1 MTTSSITPEVVGI
14 ESQPQILENSP
25 ITAEEVQSRHRRMV
39 KIKAAQLDKMERDLL
54 IGKELLEITRT
65 KEYRGIAEGE
75 SGLTFGD
82 WLREESSQMMPDE
95 RSMSMDTAS
104 HLRGF
109 YYFRNE
115 VLPSDDHGRGTASLP
130 LPTAARQVRPLL
142 FLLDHL
148 RRDTHRD
155 DGRKTYEER
164 RAAEAKAIDIWKG
177 AVAEAKGVPTFDQ
190 VNRAR
195 LKDDAAE
202 KHRLR
207 GSASTRPPQSKP
219 DWESINRADEAQI
232 QNTIRA
238 GIAES
243 VRTPTPDYSPTPSP
257 QPSAPAA
264 PSIPAWEIQ
273 TDDSSVD
280 AGAECK
286 RITQALND
294 AHKAIGNLR
303 GILYSQTQRY
313 GSDYLGFLR
322 QVDAGVYS
330 LNNIDDQVQQM
341 GEDIQRI
348 MDVLASEAE
357 PGELAQSTIDVDSM
371 PSRA

>member
-1 MTTSSITPEVVGI
+1 MTSSITPEVVGI
-14 ESQPQILENSP
+14 EDQPQILENSP
-25 ITAEEVQSRHRRMV
+25 ITAAEVQSRHRRMV
-39 KIKAAQLDKMERDLL
+39 KIKAAQLEKMERDLL

-65 KEYRGIAEGE
+65 KEYRGIKEGE
-75 SGLTFGD
+75 SGLTFDD
-82 WLREESSQMMPDE
+82 WLQQESSQMMPDE
-95 RSMSMDTAS
+95 RVMGEKTAS
-104 HLRGF
+104 YLRGF

-115 VLPSDDHGRGTASLP
+115 VLGSGSHGSGSPSLP

-148 RRDTHRD
+148 RRDAGDIDTRN
-155 DGRKTYEER
+155 KTYEQR
-164 RAAEAKAIDIWKG
+164 RAAEAKAVDIWKG

-195 LKDDAAE
+195 LKDNAAE
-202 KHRLR
+202 QHRLR
-207 GSASTRPPQSKP
+207 GSASARPPQPQPKFEP
-219 DWESINRADEAQI
+219 EPEP
-232 QNTIRA
+232 
-238 GIAES
+238 
-243 VRTPTPDYSPTPSP
+243 VRDYSPAPSP

-294 AHKAIGNLR
+294 AHKAIGTLR

-330 LNNIDDQVQQM
+330 LNTIDDQVQQM
-341 GEDIQRI
+341 SEDVQRI
-348 MDVLASEAE
+348 MDVLASDAE
-357 PGELAQSTIDVDSM
+357 PGELAQSTVDVDSM

>member
-1 MTTSSITPEVVGI
+1 MTSSITPEVVGI
-14 ESQPQILENSP
+14 ENQPQILENSP
-25 ITAEEVQSRHRRMV
+25 ITAAEVQSRHRRMV
-39 KIKAAQLDKMERDLL
+39 KIKAAQLDKMEKDLL

-75 SGLTFGD
+75 SGLTFEE
-82 WLREESSQMMPDE
+82 WLNQESAQMMPDE
-95 RSMSMDTAS
+95 RAMSKDTATR
-104 HLRGF
+104 LRGF
-109 YYFRNE
+109 FYFRNE
-115 VLPSDDHGRGTASLP
+115 VLLNDAGRRGGESLP
-130 LPTAARQVRPLL
+130 LPTSAYQTRPLL
-142 FLLDHL
+142 FLLDYL
-148 RRDTHRD
+148 RRDTHGD
-155 DGRKTYEER
+155 NRKTFEQR
-164 RAAEAKAIDIWKG
+164 RAAEAKAVDIWKG

-195 LKDDAAE
+195 LKDNAAE
-202 KHRLR
+202 QHRLR
-207 GSASTRPPQSKP
+207 GSVPTQPPQPKP
-219 DWESINRADEAQI
+219 DWESIPQ
-232 QNTIRA
+232 
-238 GIAES
+238 
-243 VRTPTPDYSPTPSP
+243 PTPDYSPTPSP

-273 TDDSSVD
+273 TDDNSVD

-294 AHKAIGNLR
+294 AHKAIGTLR

-330 LNNIDDQVQQM
+330 LNSIDDQVQQM

-348 MDVLASEAE
+348 MDVLASDAE

>member
-1 MTTSSITPEVVGI
+1 MTSSITPEVVGI
-14 ESQPQILENSP
+14 ESQPHILENSP
-25 ITAEEVQSRHRRMV
+25 ITAAEVQSRHRRMV
-39 KIKAAQLDKMERDLL
+39 KIKAAQLEKMERDLL

-65 KEYRGIAEGE
+65 KEYRGIKEGE
-75 SGLTFGD
+75 SGLTFDD
-82 WLREESSQMMPDE
+82 WLQQESSQMMPDE
-95 RSMSMDTAS
+95 RVMGAKTAS
-104 HLRGF
+104 YLRGF

-115 VLPSDDHGRGTASLP
+115 VLGNGSSCSGNQSLP
-130 LPTAARQVRPLL
+130 LPTSAAQVRPLL

-148 RRDTHRD
+148 RRDAGDIDIR
-155 DGRKTYEER
+155 GKSYEQR

-195 LKDDAAE
+195 LKDNAAE
-202 KHRLR
+202 QHRLR
-207 GSASTRPPQSKP
+207 GSASTRPPQPKP
-219 DWESINRADEAQI
+219 EPINLSPQRLGE
-232 QNTIRA
+232 
-238 GIAES
+238 
-243 VRTPTPDYSPTPSP
+243 VRDYSPAPSP
-257 QPSAPAA
+257 QPSATAA

-294 AHKAIGNLR
+294 AHKAIGTLR

-322 QVDAGVYS
+322 QVDAGIYS
-330 LNNIDDQVQQM
+330 LHSIDDQVQQM
-341 GEDIQRI
+341 SEDVQRI
-348 MDVLASEAE
+348 MDILASDAE
-357 PGELAQSTIDVDSM
+357 PGELAQSTVDVDAM

>member
-25 ITAEEVQSRHRRMV
+25 ITAAEVQSRHRRMV

-82 WLREESSQMMPDE
+82 WLQQESSQMMPDE

-115 VLPSDDHGRGTASLP
+115 VLPSDDPGRGTASLP
-130 LPTAARQVRPLL
+130 LPTAAKQVRPLL

-148 RRDTHRD
+148 RRDTHKD
-155 DGRKTYEER
+155 DGRKSYEER

-195 LKDDAAE
+195 LKDNAAE
-202 KHRLR
+202 EHRLR

-219 DWESINRADEAQI
+219 DGESINRANAA
-232 QNTIRA
+232 RA
-238 GIAES
+238 ASKPDWES
-243 VRTPTPDYSPTPSP
+243 IPTPTPDFSPTPSP

-341 GEDIQRI
+341 GEDIERI
-348 MDVLASEAE
+348 VDVLNSDAD

-371 PSRA
+371 PSRS